1 MIPLDARDIDELMV
15 ETERQRAEIS
25 HLFSEAAPSTLLWR
39 PDHGRWS
46 ITGHLAHLGLV
57 NEAYLG
63 AITEVIGEA
72 RSRGGPMSAGPYRH
86 PRLSRLFVRAME
98 PPPKRRVKTF
108 RSMVPDPGIDA
119 ETALADFVRL
129 QVGLA
134 GQLSAARGL
143 DLGRIRLASPF
154 FRLLRLSLGG
164 AFETVLA
171 HNRRHIWLIDELVR
185 VCGASDL
192 RPPSSAG

>member
-1 MIPLDARDIDELMV
+1 MIPLDARAIDELMV
-15 ETERQRAEIS
+15 ETERQRAQVS

-39 PDHGRWS
+39 PDDGRWS

-63 AITEVIGEA
+63 AITEVIGKA
-72 RSRGGPMSAGPYRH
+72 RSRGGPMSDGPYRH
-86 PRLSRLFVRAME
+86 PRLSRMLVRTME

-119 ETALADFVRL
+119 ATALADFVRL
-129 QVGLA
+129 QDRLA

-164 AFETVLA
+164 AFETLLA

-185 VCGASDL
+185 VWGASN
-192 RPPSSAG
+192 SSAG